1 MGVRGDFVEEVTIDL
16 GLQGS
21 LGVCQTDRR
30 ECLKENQHLEGLGVG
45 VGGGALI
52 VTTDPE
58 TRSPQT

>member
-1 MGVRGDFVEEVTIDL
+1 MEEVTIDL